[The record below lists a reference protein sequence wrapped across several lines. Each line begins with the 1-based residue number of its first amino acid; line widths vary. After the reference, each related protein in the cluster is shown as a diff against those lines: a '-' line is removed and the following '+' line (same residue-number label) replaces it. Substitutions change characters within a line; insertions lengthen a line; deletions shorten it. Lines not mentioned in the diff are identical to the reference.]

1 MNMKYIQTIL
11 TIAAIGLFTACSK
24 DSAENQSEPLT
35 DASIKML
42 RATRTDPVADDTYGD
57 IKVFLAEGE
66 DRIEGIFKYA
76 GASSWTTH
84 IKLKSGEHSLR
95 LYGIMPDDANVT
107 MAANFFTLRGSLI
120 LDKMAPVSENDYC
133 VVTGVRQVAS
143 ETDYTPA
150 VRGNFSFTY
159 KSNRENYINLLFE
172 HLCARLVFRMNVAAD
187 YAALRTIKVRR
198 MQLEVPGA
206 SQFKTVVI
214 LDDNVGISSVNYN
227 LTETN
232 KGTLTFMEGETTLT
246 TDLTDVASVQVI
258 PHSTVLSG
266 LTLITEYDVYDK
278 QGNKVAER
286 TATNKLVEPLAE
298 LQRAEERTLSVTV
311 DPSYLYVL
319 SEQDPPA
326 VVIRK
331 L

>member
-1 MNMKYIQTIL
+1 MKYILTIF

-66 DRIEGIFKYA
+66 DKIEGLFKYA
-76 GASSWTTH
+76 GGSSWTTH

-95 LYGIMPDDANVT
+95 LYGIMPDDANVN
-107 MAANFFTLRGSLI
+107 MVANFYNLTGSLR
-120 LDKMAPVSENDYC
+120 LENMAPMSNNDYC
-133 VVTGVRQVAS
+133 VVTGLRQVTS
-143 ETDYTPA
+143 ESDDTPA

-159 KSNRENYINLLFE
+159 KSNRDNYINLLFE

-187 YAALRTIKVRR
+187 YDALRTIKVRR
-198 MQLEVPGA
+198 MRLEVPGA
-206 SQFKTVVI
+206 SQFRTVVI
-214 LDDNVGISSVNYN
+214 LNDNEGIGSVTYV

-258 PHSTVLSG
+258 PHPTVLNG

-286 TATNKLVEPLAE
+286 TATNKLVETLAE
-298 LQRAEERTLSVTV
+298 LQRAEERTLLITV

>member
-1 MNMKYIQTIL
+1 MKYIQTIL
-11 TIAAIGLFTACSK
+11 TIAAIGLVTACSK
-24 DSAENQSEPLT
+24 DSVENQSEPLT

-42 RATRTDPVADDTYGD
+42 RATRTDPVGDDTYGD
-57 IKVFLAEGE
+57 IRVFLHENTNV
-66 DRIEGIFKYA
+66 IEGVFKYA
-76 GASSWTTH
+76 GGSSWTAQ
-84 IKLKSGEHSLR
+84 IKLKSGEHSFR
-95 LYGIMPDDANVT
+95 LYGIMPDDATVT
-107 MAANFFTLRGSLI
+107 KSLVSYGNTGGSIQLEN
-120 LDKMAPVSENDYC
+120 LAPVSKNDYC

>member
-1 MNMKYIQTIL
+1 MKYIQTIL

-24 DSAENQSEPLT
+24 DSVENQSEPLT

-42 RATRTDPVADDTYGD
+42 RATRTDPVGDDTYGD

-66 DRIEGIFKYA
+66 DRIEGLFKYA

-95 LYGIMPDDANVT
+95 LYGIMPDDANVN
-107 MAANFFTLRGSLI
+107 MVANFYNLTGSLR
-120 LDKMAPVSENDYC
+120 LENMAPMSNNDYC
-133 VVTGVRQVAS
+133 VVTGLRQVTS
-143 ETDYTPA
+143 ETDETPA

-159 KSNRENYINLLFE
+159 KSNRDNYINLLFE

-198 MQLEVPGA
+198 MRLEVPGA
-206 SQFKTVVI
+206 SQFRTVVL
-214 LDDNVGISSVNYN
+214 LDDNIGITSVTY
-227 LTETN
+227 TCTEETN
-232 KGTLTFMEGETTLT
+232 TGTLTFMEGETTLT